1 MQEEAKQSKKRKC
14 RWATWT
20 DSRAWQPRGCLVLLA
35 GFLNT
40 NSRFLPPFHI
50 GTYILGWWNSN
61 LRFWSLGFTTWN
73 STLLGITKRPS
84 LYKSVRHKLFCCFT
98 EINFY
103 NYTTKCHA
111 CIFAESIKLS
121 AAVSEIF
128 ISILLQLFL
137 KSAGISWWSR
147 YTFFKACK
155 ISKKCLA

>member
-1 MQEEAKQSKKRKC
+1 MFGMTTTWLPSAPC
-14 RWATWT
+14 RFPSDQLKISPSFSHRYIHTWMMKFK
-20 DSRAWQPRGCLVLLA
+20 LKILKF
-35 GFLNT
+35 GFL
-40 NSRFLPPFHI
+40 
-50 GTYILGWWNSN
+50 
-61 LRFWSLGFTTWN
+61 TWN

-121 AAVSEIF
+121 AAASEIF

-137 KSAGISWWSR
+137 KSAGISW
-147 YTFFKACK
+147 
-155 ISKKCLA
+155 